1 MLWPSRV
8 SSVRVMSDSP
18 LGGAV
23 KSIYGCSE
31 VTSCNHQTQELA
43 SYSGFAA
50 QRLHRGG
57 VCAALAFQP
66 GQTPASQQVVSNDV
80 ASPVTEAALTRVM
93 HDAVAGVTASRM
105 TVTSAS
111 PPSTADR

>member
-57 VCAALAFQP
+57 VVCRI
-66 GQTPASQQVVSNDV
+66 GVPARPDV
-80 ASPVTEAALTRVM
+80 GFPAGRHHFAMLPVTQAA
-93 HDAVAGVTASRM
+93 AISSRM
-105 TVTSAS
+105 TLQRRPLRHA
-111 PPSTADR
+111 

>member
-43 SYSGFAA
+43 SYSGFARSGYTEA
-50 QRLHRGG
+50 GS
-57 VCAALAFQP
+57 CAALAFQP
-66 GQTPASQQVVSNDV
+66 GQTSASQQVVTT
-80 ASPVTEAALTRVM
+80 SPCY
-93 HDAVAGVTASRM
+93 
-105 TVTSAS
+105 
-111 PPSTADR
+111 P